1 MANHIL
7 VMSTLI
13 KVFLLLQQICK
24 LFFKILGLILLL
36 WLFDHS
42 GYWLHILSLIHAQRI
57 VNGFLCSFALIIE
70 IGGCVLFLT
79 LIAHIPRILHFLTMT
94 RCDTL
99 VLSLRVCHLL
109 GENWDPLILPRL
121 AYICWIHF
129 GSNLHCGAYKTFFA
143 IKQITTLSILVASIL
158 LTQFL
163 VLPIHN
169 LALTTRH
176 IFTHCGT
183 ISYAFGNSMLHFLM
197 AFVECGYFILDC
209 WVLLLIARS
218 NLWSLKW
225 ASNLVYHSL
234 ALCLIHL
241 AITLLSAIILRIHFI
256 FRAVTER
263 HRNSPVLI
271 SLTSSWSTL
280 SRVQTLLVAL
290 VATH

>member
-1 MANHIL
+1 MANNIL

-42 GYWLHILSLIHAQRI
+42 GYWLHILGLIHAQRI
-57 VNGFLCSFALIIE
+57 INGFLCSFALIIE
-70 IGGCVLFLT
+70 IGRCVLFLT
-79 LIAHIPRILHFLTMT
+79 LVTHIPRILHFLTMA
-94 RCDTL
+94 RCYTL

-109 GENWDPLILPRL
+109 GENWDPLILPWL
-121 AYICWIHF
+121 AHICWIHF
-129 GSNLHCGAYKTFFA
+129 GSNLHWGTYKTFFA
-143 IKQITTLSILVASIL
+143 IKQIATLSILVASIL

-163 VLPIHN
+163 VLSIHN
-169 LALTTRH
+169 LALTTRQ

-241 AITLLSAIILRIHFI
+241 AITLLSAIILRIHFV

-263 HRNSPVLI
+263 HWNSPVLI
-271 SLTSSWSTL
+271 SLTGSWSTL
-280 SRVQTLLVAL
+280 SRV
-290 VATH
+290 